1 MPVQLLRFLSLFLIR
16 DGQLCVVYSR
26 WHGPRLESNAAMG
39 FVKTTDARMR
49 FESLYLLHDKSDMH
63 IEGIIIGARYV
74 QLCVI
79 YSRWH
84 RPRLGLNAAIGFG
97 KIIDGRM
104 RFEGL
109 LVITR

>member
-1 MPVQLLRFLSLFLIR
+1 MLLLFAPRTLPLRRLCALTMPVQLLGFLSLFLIR
-16 DGQLCVVYSR
+16 DG
-26 WHGPRLESNAAMG
+26 
-39 FVKTTDARMR
+39 
-49 FESLYLLHDKSDMH
+49 
-63 IEGIIIGARYV
+63 

-97 KIIDGRM
+97 KIINGRM

-109 LVITR
+109 LVTAR

>member
-1 MPVQLLRFLSLFLIR
+1 MPVQLRGFLSLFLIR
-16 DGQLCVVYSR
+16 DG
-26 WHGPRLESNAAMG
+26 
-39 FVKTTDARMR
+39 
-49 FESLYLLHDKSDMH
+49 
-63 IEGIIIGARYV
+63 

-109 LVITR
+109 LVIAR